1 MKPSAEEDE
10 AALPATNTDGSAG
23 AAEALPAAAPG
34 AAEEEE
40 EELPD
45 VDDEP
50 ELACW
55 GGVQQADSQSE
66 GEQGSEAHMGLHEG
80 EGDVAGLVAAKG
92 VAAAGNTPGAPQL
105 QAEDEFDF
113 G

>member
-1 MKPSAEEDE
+1 MPAKETDE
-10 AALPATNTDGSAG
+10 IRGSGVVLG
-23 AAEALPAAAPG
+23 AAE
-34 AAEEEE
+34 EEQEEE

-55 GGVQQADSQSE
+55 GGVQQADYGDDSQSE

-80 EGDVAGLVAAKG
+80 DGATAPVDVAGAEGL
-92 VAAAGNTPGAPQL
+92 AAAGNTPGATQQ